1 MPLKY
6 GQNQIKKNKL
16 QTFKNQYAHRD
27 YVIEMNCPEFT
38 AVCPKSGFPDFGT
51 IFIKYIPNQKCI
63 ELKSL
68 KLYINSYRTRRI
80 FHEGAVNQIL
90 TDLVESCRPWR
101 MEIVGDFNV
110 RGNIKTVIRAKFQ
123 APDYPTYPR
132 PCSAATHSSVTAS
145 GRIPKPR

>member
-51 IFIKYIPNQKCI
+51 IFIKYIPDQKCI

-68 KLYINSYRTRRI
+68 KLYINAYRDVGI
-80 FHEGAVNQIL
+80 FHEEVVNKIL
-90 TDLVESCRPWR
+90 EDLVAACQPRWMS
-101 MEIVGDFNV
+101 VSGDYNV
-110 RGNIKTVIRAKFQ
+110 RGNIKTV
-123 APDYPTYPR
+123 
-132 PCSAATHSSVTAS
+132 VTAEHTQP
-145 GRIPKPR
+145 GFQKN